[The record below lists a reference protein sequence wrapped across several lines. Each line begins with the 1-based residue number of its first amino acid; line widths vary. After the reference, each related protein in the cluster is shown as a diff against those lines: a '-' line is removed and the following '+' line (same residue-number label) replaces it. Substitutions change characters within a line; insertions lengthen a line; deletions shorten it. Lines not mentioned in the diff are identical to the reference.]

1 MPILGSN
8 AVVIALLAFVLGGAA
23 VFLVSGKVRR
33 LFRSTRHDTIGIQV
47 IAEHVRAVGKLVGLE
62 VCAKEIAT
70 ATSGWAWLPPILL
83 SQARLAM
90 IFHFEK
96 QYTIDLS
103 RLDAEDVK
111 DLGDGR
117 FRITLPPI
125 EGHLRLLD
133 LTPYDIQN
141 ARILGLLDVIP
152 MTADRQRDMMKK
164 AQIQAAVL
172 YESNDQRYLS
182 EARTSIDRHLRSLLG
197 LVGVKAEFAWVD
209 SGSPE
214 RPSPLLSQAPAIR
227 RPILESAEGR
237 TRTADLRVM
246 NPALYAS

>member
-1 MPILGSN
+1 MPGLTSN
-8 AVVIALLAFVLGGAA
+8 SVVIAMLAFTLGG
-23 VFLVSGKVRR
+23 VLVWLTMSRVRSFMKR
-33 LFRSTRHDTIGIQV
+33 THREETSIQT
-47 IAEHVRAVGKLVGLE
+47 IAERIRAVGKLVGLE

-70 ATSGWAWLPPILL
+70 TTSGWAWLPPLLL

-90 IFHFEK
+90 IFNFEK

-103 RLDAEDVK
+103 RVGPDDVV
-111 DLGDGR
+111 DVGEGR

-125 EGHLRLLD
+125 EGHLHLLD

-164 AQIQAAVL
+164 AQNQAAEL
-172 YESNDQRYLS
+172 YQSNDDRYLR
-182 EARTSIDRHLRSLLG
+182 EARRSIERHLSGLLG
-197 LVGVKAEFAWVD
+197 LFNIQADIAWADQPATVRVEQPAPTVRRVTKALEF
-209 SGSPE
+209 
-214 RPSPLLSQAPAIR
+214 R
-227 RPILESAEGR
+227 ESAEGR

-246 NPALYAS
+246 NPAL

>member
-1 MPILGSN
+1 MPGLTSSS
-8 AVVIALLAFVLGGAA
+8 AMIALLAFTLGG
-23 VFLVSGKVRR
+23 VFVWLVTSR
-33 LFRSTRHDTIGIQV
+33 LRSFLKRTHREETSIQV
-47 IAEHVRAVGKLVGLE
+47 IAERIRAVGKLVGLE

-70 ATSGWAWLPPILL
+70 TTSGWAWLPPLLL

-90 IFHFEK
+90 IFNFEK

-103 RLDAEDVK
+103 RVGHDDVS
-111 DLGDGR
+111 DLGEGR
-117 FRITLPPI
+117 FRIILPPI

-164 AQIQAAVL
+164 AQNQAAEL
-172 YESNDQRYLS
+172 YQSNDERYLR
-182 EARTSIDRHLRSLLG
+182 EARRSIERHLTSLLE
-197 LVGVKAEFAWVD
+197 LFNIRAEVSWAD
-209 SGSPE
+209 QPKPAHAE
-214 RPSPLLSQAPAIR
+214 RPAFRIR
-227 RPILESAEGR
+227 RSVDALEFRESAEGR

-246 NPALYAS
+246 NPSL

>member
-1 MPILGSN
+1 MPFLGSN
-8 AVVIALLAFVLGGAA
+8 ATILAALAFVLGGLI
-23 VFLVSGKVRR
+23 VYLIQSRVRGF
-33 LFRSTRHDTIGIQV
+33 FRRTKEDTVTVQT
-47 IAEHVRAVGKLVGLE
+47 IAEHVRSVGKLVGLE

-70 ATSGWAWLPPILL
+70 ATSGWAWLPPLLL

-103 RLDAEDVK
+103 RLDAGDVR
-111 DLGDGR
+111 DIGEGR
-117 FRITLPPI
+117 FRISLPPI

-152 MTADRQRDMMKK
+152 MTADRQREMMKR
-164 AQIQAAVL
+164 AQTQAADL
-172 YESNDQRYLS
+172 YESNNPRYQS
-182 EARTSIDRHLRSLLG
+182 EAAASIERHLRSLLG
-197 LVGVKAEFAWVD
+197 LVGVQAEFEWRDGRRAVVV
-209 SGSPE
+209 E
-214 RPSPLLSQAPAIR
+214 EAAPVSAKR
-227 RPILESAEGR
+227 RHRESAEGR

-246 NPALYAS
+246 NPAL